1 MPANR
6 TARARLLAA
15 LVVLAVFVVACG
27 GKGKSALEAPT
38 SLGSTT
44 TSTPPPPATTTTI
57 EGPKSPLT
65 GLVATDPASLT
76 RSALIVKIDN
86 ADGAGCDD
94 AARPQ
99 IGISHADIVYEI
111 LVEGITRFMAVF
123 QSDIPATVGPVRS
136 ARSSDVDLIA
146 MFNTPMFAWSGNNDN
161 VSADLSKVRG
171 RYVDVGHSS
180 SAGGSFYRDSVRCA
194 PHNLLVNPADLYD
207 YAADKKAGVPTPIF
221 TYRATGAALP
231 ATARATG
238 GVHLTTGGDVV
249 YVWDAQ
255 RNGWDRNQKGTPHLA
270 ADGKDNKDTVP
281 ISPAN
286 VVVLEVTYANSSTP
300 GSPLAVTLGKGK
312 AHVYTAGKVID
323 GTWSRDENGDPW
335 TLTDEAGAPITLT
348 PGKTWVALSQKD
360 KAQDLDAAAAAKFL
374 KS

>member
-1 MPANR
+1 
-6 TARARLLAA
+6 
-15 LVVLAVFVVACG
+15 
-27 GKGKSALEAPT
+27 
-38 SLGSTT
+38 
-44 TSTPPPPATTTTI
+44 
-57 EGPKSPLT
+57 
-65 GLVATDPASLT
+65 
-76 RSALIVKIDN
+76 
-86 ADGAGCDD
+86 
-94 AARPQ
+94 
-99 IGISHADIVYEI
+99 
-111 LVEGITRFMAVF
+111 
-123 QSDIPATVGPVRS
+123 
-136 ARSSDVDLIA
+136 
-146 MFNTPMFAWSGNNDN
+146 
-161 VSADLSKVRG
+161 
-171 RYVDVGHSS
+171 
-180 SAGGSFYRDSVRCA
+180 
-194 PHNLLVNPADLYD
+194 
-207 YAADKKAGVPTPIF
+207 
-221 TYRATGAALP
+221 
-231 ATARATG
+231 
-238 GVHLTTGGDVV
+238 V